1 MSTPVPVDFG
11 GRGVWVWEADHHDPA
26 HLIATLKAHH
36 FQYVAVKAHD
46 GTGVFKENEGLLP
59 AYAQHAAEHGIAF
72 GLWGYLKAADPAGE
86 AALAAQ
92 LVQRFHASFYLAD
105 AEVEYERATGPVSRE
120 FAQAFRA
127 REPQMKAALSSFGRV
142 DMHAG
147 IDWAAWHSHGFEYQP
162 QAYFCETDALT
173 PKACIDAATRFWPA
187 HAIRPTIGAY
197 KGAAGRPSSHA
208 LAASLAHLPTKG
220 FSVWSAETATAQD
233 YAALSTA

>member
-26 HLIATLKAHH
+26 RLIAMLKAHH

-46 GTGVFKENEGLLP
+46 GTGVFTENERLLP
-59 AYAQHAAEHGIAF
+59 AYAQHAAEHGVAF

-105 AEVEYERATGPVSRE
+105 AEIEYERATGPV
-120 FAQAFRA
+120 
-127 REPQMKAALSSFGRV
+127 
-142 DMHAG
+142 DMHSG
-147 IDWAAWHSHGFEYQP
+147 IDWAAWQKHGFEFQP
-162 QAYFCETDALT
+162 QAYFCETAALT
-173 PKACIDAATRFWPA
+173 PKACIGSATHFWPA

-197 KGAAGRPSSHA
+197 KGVAGRPSSHD